1 MPIDWGVNTIR
12 LSIFCN
18 ENTKAS
24 DPTWKMLTGQD
35 EAENRTSVPGG
46 RSFSGTAAGGLLT
59 LTHTGPRL
67 DLILQGAATDTPDP
81 EIPTLGP
88 LADVRATFTK
98 MAVLLLNSDN
108 PPVIR
113 MAVGGVLLAK
123 SKTIEHSYEM
133 LRDLL
138 KSVKVDPKKTRD
150 LHYRV
155 NWAIDGDNI
164 VGFRVNRITTW
175 ASMRFNTAVMQ
186 ITGDKVNVAGTA
198 AKDLFAVRLEL
209 DHNTDQQNQE
219 PFAKDKLVPI
229 YEHLIDLIDENAQKG
244 EVLS

>member
-1 MPIDWGVNTIR
+1 MPINWGVNTIR

-18 ENTKAS
+18 EDTKAS
-24 DPTWKMLTGQD
+24 DLTWKMLTGQD
-35 EAENRTSVPGG
+35 EAESRTSIPGG

-59 LTHTGPRL
+59 LAHSGPRL
-67 DLILQGAATDTPDP
+67 DLILQGASAATPDP

-88 LADVRATFTK
+88 LPDVRATFKK
-98 MAVLLLNSDN
+98 MVVLLLNSDT

-123 SKTIEHSYEM
+123 ANSLEHSYEM

-150 LHYRV
+150 MHYRV
-155 NWAIDGDNI
+155 NWAIDGDSI
-164 VGFRVNRITTW
+164 VGFRVNRLTTW

-186 ITGDKVNVAGTA
+186 ITGDKINVAGA
-198 AKDLFAVRLEL
+198 AAEDLFAARLEV
-209 DHNTDQQNQE
+209 DHNTDQQNHE

-229 YEHLIDLIDENAQKG
+229 YEHLMDLIDENAQKG